1 MSEQTIQRLARLI
14 ALTRDLH
21 RGLIAE
27 MSLCLSLDNQEPTNQ
42 PTARIVPFAKGRAH
56 PHPTRVGKSRV
67 VETETEGDKVDLTNG
82 ITDDDRHRAE
92 KEAREWV
99 EGLRG
104 EVERREMVVGGE
116 RRVVEEEWIGDQGK
130 KSLWVD
136 DGN

>member
-1 MSEQTIQRLARLI
+1 M
-14 ALTRDLH
+14 
-21 RGLIAE
+21 
-27 MSLCLSLDNQEPTNQ
+27 
-42 PTARIVPFAKGRAH
+42 
-56 PHPTRVGKSRV
+56 

-82 ITDDDRHRAE
+82 ITDDDRRRAE
-92 KEAREWV
+92 KEAWERV